1 MSRVTAIVVALA
13 AGMATVSPVGHACG
27 DKFMMAGRG
36 PRFQKVYA
44 SVYPGQVLI
53 YATPSS
59 DRRAAIRNPQLHK
72 MLRQAGH
79 TVTVVEAWPQLEQE
93 MKRQA
98 VDVLLADVSESARLA
113 PVMPSLRGRPE
124 AMYVAF
130 SKNKT
135 AVPSN
140 QVCRL
145 KASDDGRKYLEEIE
159 SVMKARTKLARV
171 SQSGSGATP

>member
-13 AGMATVSPVGHACG
+13 AGIATVSPVAHACG

-44 SVYPGQVLI
+44 SVYPGKVLI
-53 YATPSS
+53 YAKPSS
-59 DRRAAIRNPQLHK
+59 DPKAAIRNPQLHK

-79 TVTVVEAWPQLEQE
+79 TVTVVEDWPQFEQE
-93 MKRQA
+93 MKRQV
-98 VDVLLADVSESARLA
+98 VDVLLVECSESARLA
-113 PVMPSLRGRPE
+113 PVLPSSPGRPE
-124 AMYVAF
+124 AMYVAP
-130 SKNKT
+130 SKN
-135 AVPSN
+135 APPSN
-140 QVCRL
+140 PVCRL

-171 SQSGSGATP
+171 S

>member
-124 AMYVAF
+124 AMYVAV
-130 SKNKT
+130 SKNS
-135 AVPSN
+135 VPPSV
-140 QVCRL
+140 VCRL
-145 KASDDGRKYLEEIE
+145 KGSDDGRKYLEEIE
-159 SVMKARTKLARV
+159 TVMKARTKQSRV
-171 SQSGSGATP
+171 SPSGSGARP